1 MSEILI
7 NKKIVHIAEHVTKMT
22 ITQADTTEET
32 ITYLIL
38 DMEERNK
45 DKTKTKVRPIQQSDN
60 LSTSKQKPFNE

>member
-7 NKKIVHIAEHVTKMT
+7 NKKIVQIAEHVTKMT

-45 DKTKTKVRPIQQSDN
+45 DKTKTKARPIQQSDN

>member
-7 NKKIVHIAEHVTKMT
+7 NKKIVYIAEHVTKMT

-45 DKTKTKVRPIQQSDN
+45 DKTKTKARPIQQSDN